1 MVTTENGNSTT
12 ILGETDFSSNYIAS
26 TFVSQGEP
34 QWMLNRR
41 SDAFEQFRTMP
52 MPSTELEAWRR
63 TDIRGLSVDN
73 FHPPSPDTL
82 DSTLVQQIPHDPDQ
96 QAGLLV
102 QQNGVILNS
111 VNSNRGVYFADL
123 QTALKEK
130 PGLVETYLGQAIQQS
145 QTYSRN
151 RFEVMHNAFMK
162 GGYVLYLPAGVVVE
176 NPFQVFMTL
185 NGDAVA
191 DFSHTLIIAEA
202 NSQATIFEEFRS
214 TADKDTALHC
224 GAVEIFVSPNAHLN
238 FVQIQGWNQKTW
250 HFSTQR
256 AIVERDA
263 NLRWVTTCLGS
274 RLTKIDQLV
283 ELAGTGA
290 NADML
295 GLALADKRQHIDVHT
310 YQKHAAPHTT
320 SDLLYR
326 NVLTDRSRTVWRG
339 MIEVVPDAQN
349 IDAYQKNDNLLLS
362 KHARADTIPGL
373 EILAD
378 EVRCTHGATAGQIDP
393 EQIYYLMSRGLPQH
407 WAEEVIIS
415 GFLEP
420 VLQRIPSNDLRNRL
434 EQSISHKLEKDA
446 TPVSTKQ

>member
-1 MVTTENGNSTT
+1 MVTTETGNSTT
-12 ILGETDFSSNYIAS
+12 ILGEADFSSNYIAS

-52 MPSTELEAWRR
+52 MPSTELEACRR

-82 DSTLVQQIPHDPDQ
+82 DSTLVQQNPHDPDQ

-214 TADKDTALHC
+214 TADKDPALHW

-256 AIVERDA
+256 AIV
-263 NLRWVTTCLGS
+263 
-274 RLTKIDQLV
+274 
-283 ELAGTGA
+283 
-290 NADML
+290 
-295 GLALADKRQHIDVHT
+295 
-310 YQKHAAPHTT
+310 
-320 SDLLYR
+320 
-326 NVLTDRSRTVWRG
+326 
-339 MIEVVPDAQN
+339 
-349 IDAYQKNDNLLLS
+349 
-362 KHARADTIPGL
+362 
-373 EILAD
+373 
-378 EVRCTHGATAGQIDP
+378 
-393 EQIYYLMSRGLPQH
+393 
-407 WAEEVIIS
+407 
-415 GFLEP
+415 
-420 VLQRIPSNDLRNRL
+420 
-434 EQSISHKLEKDA
+434 
-446 TPVSTKQ
+446 